1 MLPLI
6 SRGLMVADLLAII
19 GSIDFVLADIDR

>member
-1 MLPLI
+1 MLPLM
-6 SRGLMVADLLAII
+6 SRGFMIPDLMAII